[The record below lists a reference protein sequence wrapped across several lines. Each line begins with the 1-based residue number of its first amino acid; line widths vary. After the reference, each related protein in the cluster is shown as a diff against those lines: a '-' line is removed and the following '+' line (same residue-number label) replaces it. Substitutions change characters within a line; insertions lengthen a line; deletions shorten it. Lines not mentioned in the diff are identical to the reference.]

1 MCLRCRPWRSEGPED
16 CVGNTPLVRLQRMAH
31 ASWGSVVLCKLEGDN
46 PAGSVKD
53 RPALSMIRRAEE
65 AGRIRPG
72 DTLIEATSGNTGI
85 ALAAI
90 SAIKGYKLKLIM
102 PENMS
107 LERRASMAVYGA
119 ELILVSQ
126 GAMEE
131 ARDLAQAMQARGE
144 GIVLDQFANP
154 DNPQAHYETTGPEL
168 LRQTQG
174 RITHFVSSM
183 GTTGTAMGTSR
194 YFKEAKPEVQIIG
207 LQPAA
212 GAQIPGIRRWPKEYL
227 PSIFEE
233 SRLDRVI
240 DISQEEADE
249 TARQLAMQEGIFAGM
264 SSGGAV
270 SAALK
275 IAQEAPGRVVVCIVC
290 DRGDRYLSTG
300 VFDPVPPLHHSCS
313 AASLDATLAH
323 VRRTASRTSPATR
336 LFVLFT
342 APWCPDCQTAL
353 PVVDGAFGDS
363 AGAALLRCV
372 VSKTREEWKDPGHT
386 LRHDRRWSSSLA
398 DGGLKAV
405 PTLAFLGTVERPL
418 EQPVVDAPME
428 AMEASQIRGQV
439 RAFVAKHAG

>member
-1 MCLRCRPWRSEGPED
+1 MED
-16 CVGNTPLVRLQRMAH
+16 CVGETPLVRLQRMVP
-31 ASWGSVVLCKLEGDN
+31 SDCGSVVLCKLEGDN

-53 RPALSMIRRAEE
+53 RAALSMIKRAEA
-65 AGRIRPG
+65 AGRIKPG

-107 LERRASMAVYGA
+107 LERRTSMAVYGA
-119 ELILVSQ
+119 ELTLVST

-144 GIVLDQFANP
+144 GIVLDQFGNP

-168 LRQTQG
+168 MRQTDG
-174 RITHFVSSM
+174 AITHFVASM

-194 YFKEAKPEVQIIG
+194 YFKEFKPEVQIVG

-227 PSIFEE
+227 PGIFDE

-240 DISQEEADE
+240 DITQQEADE
-249 TARQLAMQEGIFAGM
+249 TARQLAIQEGLFAGV
-264 SSGGAV
+264 SSGGSV

-275 IAQEAPGRVVVCIVC
+275 IAQEGPGRVVVCIVC

-300 VFDPVPPLHHSCS
+300 VFAPPPPQHHSCS
-313 AASLDATLAH
+313 SANLDSTLEAY
-323 VRRTASRTSPATR
+323 RQTLPDQDGP

-342 APWCPDCQTAL
+342 APWCPDCATAL
-353 PVVDGAFGDS
+353 PVIDGLFATELVNGN
-363 AGAALLRCV
+363 LLRCI
-372 VSKTREEWKDPGHT
+372 VSKTREEWKDDGHP
-386 LRHDRRWSSSLA
+386 LRSDSRWGEPRSSQGLA
-398 DGGLKAV
+398 AV
-405 PTLAFLGTVERPL
+405 PTLAFLGSANSPLQRPITLSKL
-418 EQPVVDAPME
+418 EGLQE
-428 AMEASQIRGQV
+428 AEIRSKVTDFLKEHGC
-439 RAFVAKHAG
+439 ALNST